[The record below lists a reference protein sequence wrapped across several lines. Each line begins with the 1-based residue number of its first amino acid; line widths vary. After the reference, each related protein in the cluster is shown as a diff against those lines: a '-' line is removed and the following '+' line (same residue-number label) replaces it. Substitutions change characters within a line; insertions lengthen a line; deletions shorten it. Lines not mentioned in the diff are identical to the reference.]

1 MGGAM
6 GRRARV
12 ERIEAGAGQAG
23 QDRMQ
28 RGGALE
34 VKDAPARLR
43 NTLRVASVRAR
54 ELSAA

>member
-6 GRRARV
+6 GRRRARV
-12 ERIEAGAGQAG
+12 ERIEAGAGQ
-23 QDRMQ
+23 DRT
-28 RGGALE
+28 GCSALE

-43 NTLRVASVRAR
+43 STLRVASVRAR